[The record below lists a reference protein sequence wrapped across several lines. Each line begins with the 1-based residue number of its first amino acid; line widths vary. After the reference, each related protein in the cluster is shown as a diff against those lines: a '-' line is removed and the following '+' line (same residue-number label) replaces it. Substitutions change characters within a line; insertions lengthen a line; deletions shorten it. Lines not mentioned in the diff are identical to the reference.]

1 MRTRIT
7 FLALALLLGASACA
21 MDPGSEGGTPDATGS
36 SGGASPSSSGS
47 PDASA
52 DASAPEGIW
61 GNPENTREPSLEL
74 HEDGRLTGTDGCN
87 RLMGH
92 WVLKDGKVRFQE
104 VAMTMMAC
112 PDVDQWLASAASAV
126 PSEDTLL
133 VYDGAGNEIGTLTR

>member
-7 FLALALLLGASACA
+7 FLALALLLGVSACA
-21 MDPGSEGGTPDATGS
+21 MDPGSDGGTPDVTGS

-87 RLMGH
+87 RLMGR
-92 WVLKDGKVRFQE
+92 WVLEDGTVRFQE

>member
-1 MRTRIT
+1 
-7 FLALALLLGASACA
+7 
-21 MDPGSEGGTPDATGS
+21 MDPGSNGGTPDVTGS
-36 SGGASPSSSGS
+36 SGGASPSSSSSGS

-87 RLMGH
+87 RLMGR
-92 WVLKDGKVRFQE
+92 WVLEDGTVRFQE

>member
-7 FLALALLLGASACA
+7 FLALALLLGVSACA
-21 MDPGSEGGTPDATGS
+21 MDPGSNGGTPDVTGS

-87 RLMGH
+87 RLMGR
-92 WVLKDGKVRFQE
+92 WVLEDGTVRFQE

>member
-7 FLALALLLGASACA
+7 FLALALLLSASACA
-21 MDPGSEGGTPDATGS
+21 MDPGDP
-36 SGGASPSSSGS
+36 GASPDDSGTAGDTPS
-47 PDASA
+47 PPAADSA
-52 DASAPEGIW
+52 VGIW

-87 RLMGH
+87 RLMGR
-92 WVLKDGKVRFQE
+92 WVLEDGTVRFQE

-126 PSEDTLL
+126 PGEDTLL
-133 VYDGAGNEIGTLTR
+133 VYDGGGNEIGSLTR